1 MDRWPFDAARQ
12 TAYTESSVSC
22 LHHSSC
28 VGIHAMNRRDF
39 IHVSAA
45 VSAAAFCH
53 PRTFAQNNPMSS
65 VRLTVRTDR
74 LGNKIG
80 DDFTGL
86 SAAIL
91 EF

>member
-1 MDRWPFDAARQ
+1 MGFGQGRTPFPYKLNTYGGRN
-12 TAYTESSVSC
+12 ESSRFYSRLC
-22 LHHSSC
+22 
-28 VGIHAMNRRDF
+28 
-39 IHVSAA
+39 A

-53 PRTFAQNNPMSS
+53 PRTFAQNNQMSS

>member
-1 MDRWPFDAARQ
+1 
-12 TAYTESSVSC
+12 
-22 LHHSSC
+22 
-28 VGIHAMNRRDF
+28 
-39 IHVSAA
+39 
-45 VSAAAFCH
+45 
-53 PRTFAQNNPMSS
+53 MSS